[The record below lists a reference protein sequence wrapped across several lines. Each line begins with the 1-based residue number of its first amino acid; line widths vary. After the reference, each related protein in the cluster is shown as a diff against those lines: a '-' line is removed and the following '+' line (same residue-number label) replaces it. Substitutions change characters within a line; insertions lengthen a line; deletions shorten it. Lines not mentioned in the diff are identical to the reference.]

1 MNLPTYLE
9 NEQVT
14 AAEFSRRLGVSPV
27 AVHYWVTGARRPNAQ
42 HTLAIEELT
51 EGRVTARDLAL
62 AVL

>member
-14 AAEFSRRLGVSPV
+14 AAEFSRRLGVSRV
-27 AVHYWVTGARRPNAQ
+27 AVHYWVTGARRPNAR